1 MIIGV
6 GLVVTRLVITI
17 HLGIKPIRGG
27 IPPIDRKLIIM
38 RKLVFDG
45 SWIDRDNFDEVILF
59 ILIRGR
65 MVREEVTEYIMKY
78 VATSST
84 D

>member
-1 MIIGV
+1 MIGV
-6 GLVVTRLVITI
+6 GLTVTRLVITI
-17 HLGIKPIRGG
+17 HFGINPIRGG

-45 SWIDRDNFDEVILF
+45 SWTDRDSFDDVILF

-65 MVREEVTEYIMKY
+65 MVREEVIEYIMKY
-78 VATSST
+78 VVTNST